1 MELILDV
8 VLIALIAL
16 MVVLGI
22 KRGLVKT
29 CVGLVSTILVLVVAI
44 FAVTPLTN
52 LVMVASNLD
61 ESLQDALETPL
72 ADGKLP
78 NAYAKVYY
86 FDLDG
91 EGKEL
96 IYEKDGEKKPF
107 DTIFEEKP
115 VLNFLK
121 LSNMLEKNI
130 DEMLKE
136 QAEANPEEY
145 PDYQMQEN
153 TIDFVDGVT
162 APIVTIVFTAGM
174 FIILLIVTRIL
185 IAVVLKLL
193 QKIISRLYVVHF
205 VDKMLG
211 GVFGLVAGAL
221 FVLILLTIVQLL
233 SQLSFMAT
241 VNDFISN
248 TVVTQF
254 LMDNNFIYDFLV
266 EKVNLGEIMG
276 NLGK

>member
-136 QAEANPEEY
+136 QAAANPEEY